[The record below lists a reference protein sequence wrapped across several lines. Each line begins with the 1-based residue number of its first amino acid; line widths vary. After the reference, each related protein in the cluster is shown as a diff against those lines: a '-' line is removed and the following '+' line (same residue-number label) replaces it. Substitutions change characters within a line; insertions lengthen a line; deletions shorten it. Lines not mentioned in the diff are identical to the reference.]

1 MPSNVATAL
10 VYIINALSSLV
21 LLVLLLRMVL
31 PFLRADFRN
40 PIAQGILKITSPLVV
55 PVRRVVPA
63 VGRLDT
69 ATFLLAYAIQF
80 LAVWLSF
87 TILGG
92 VAPAQFLATLAFV
105 SLTKLIVLT
114 INLVVYAIIISI
126 VISWIAPGRY
136 SPIAAL
142 VATISEPVLRP
153 FRRIIPPLGGFDI
166 SPVFAIIAL
175 TALTYV
181 VGGFQPF

>member
-1 MPSNVATAL
+1 
-10 VYIINALSSLV
+10 
-21 LLVLLLRMVL
+21 VL

-40 PIAQGILKITSPLVV
+40 PIAQGILKITSPLVI
-55 PVRRVVPA
+55 PIRRVIPSI
-63 VGRLDT
+63 GRLDT

-80 LAVWLSF
+80 LAVWLTF
-87 TILGG
+87 TIQGGAAPTSILG
-92 VAPAQFLATLAFV
+92 FLAFV

-114 INLVVYAIIISI
+114 INLFVYAIIINI

-136 SPIAAL
+136 NPIAAI

-153 FRRIIPPLGGFDI
+153 FRRIIPPIGGFDI
-166 SPVFAIIAL
+166 SPIFAIIAL

-181 VGGFQPF
+181 IGGFQLF